1 MASFT
6 RFRPDKATKMTTS
19 EVDSAEAW
27 FEDHLNYARNVLLGV
42 INKESK
48 VGGPTYELSATSK
61 REITASVDWNYAGYK
76 ASFTFK
82 GRFKPDDAVVATGRL
97 KAVTGIYHYD
107 GMQTGIAMEK
117 IKGIKIDALV
127 RNDIDA
133 NREETLAQLNKGG
146 RLIGHDDQDDEFDLQ
161 NRMYDD
167 WKKPKVLAMG
177 GDDYIQVDYEG
188 CSYSKRQKHI
198 LDGGDGD
205 DTIEGGAGN
214 DKIIGGSGENK
225 LSGGCGKDRFYLQY
239 GGVQIIE
246 DFYNQEDVLDYRKVG
261 GKNNVEYD
269 AESGHLSKEGELLAI
284 IPGLDARHYQ

>member
-6 RFRPDKATKMTTS
+6 RFRPDTAAKMTTS

-48 VGGPTYELSATSK
+48 VGGPIYELSATSK
-61 REITASVDWNYAGYK
+61 SEITASVDWNYGGYY

-82 GRFKPDDAVVATGRL
+82 GRFRPDEEIIARGRL
-97 KAVTGIYHYD
+97 KAITGIYHYD
-107 GMQTGIAMEK
+107 GMQTGIAMDK
-117 IKGIKIDALV
+117 IKGIKIDTLIL
-127 RNDIDA
+127 NDIDA
-133 NREETLAQLNKGG
+133 NRKETLSQLNKGG
-146 RLIGHDDQDDEFDLQ
+146 RLIGHNEQNDEFDLQ
-161 NRMYDD
+161 NRVYDD
-167 WKKPKVLAMG
+167 WKKPKVFGLG
-177 GDDYIQVDYEG
+177 GDDEIRVDYDG
-188 CSYSKRQKHI
+188 CSYSKSQKHV

-205 DTIEGGAGN
+205 DTIEGGAGD
-214 DKIIGGSGENK
+214 DKIIGGFGENR

-246 DFYNQEDVLDYRKVG
+246 DFSGQEDVLDYRKVD

-269 AESGHLSKEGELLAI
+269 PESGYLNKEGELLAI